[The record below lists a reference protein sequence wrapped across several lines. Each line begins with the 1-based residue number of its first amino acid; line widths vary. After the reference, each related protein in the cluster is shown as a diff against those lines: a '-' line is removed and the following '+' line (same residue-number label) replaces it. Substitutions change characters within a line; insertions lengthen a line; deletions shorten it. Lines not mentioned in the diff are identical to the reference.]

1 MFGRLHPFKRL
12 INKMEEVMKNFLET
26 YAHIINPVVA
36 VAVILGLFYLG
47 STVIPEN
54 EIIYSS
60 TITPKD
66 EITHNEPVVEVEP
79 VVIEQLTTPQPDPEP
94 EPVVE
99 PEPVL
104 EEVVKEVVEVEEDT
118 VVVDTIISI
127 IEVEVSPI
135 EVPVEVEVDST
146 DKADSTYTREFTESF
161 DVTVSVDGYLIVPDS
176 VDNIVNAFVYA
187 AERVGRNTYFEWR
200 DSTYTTKNFYDNT
213 KKMNRR

>member
-1 MFGRLHPFKRL
+1 MFGRLHPFKRI

>member
-12 INKMEEVMKNFLET
+12 INKTEEVMKNFLET

>member
-1 MFGRLHPFKRL
+1 
-12 INKMEEVMKNFLET
+12 MEEVMKNFLET

-36 VAVILGLFYLG
+36 VAAILGLFYLG

-54 EIIYSS
+54 EI
-60 TITPKD
+60 
-66 EITHNEPVVEVEP
+66 THNEP

-94 EPVVE
+94 EPIVE

-146 DKADSTYTREFTESF
+146 DKADSIYTREFTESF
-161 DVTVSVDGYLIVPDS
+161 DVTVSTDGYLIVPDS

-200 DSTYTTKNFYDNT
+200 DSIYTTKNFYDNT

>member
-1 MFGRLHPFKRL
+1 MFGRLHPFKRI

-36 VAVILGLFYLG
+36 VAAILGLFYLG

-104 EEVVKEVVEVEEDT
+104 EEVVKEVVEVDEDT